1 MNYNIRELKKSEYD
15 VLNKFLYHAIFIP
28 EGIEPPPESIILQ
41 PELQVY
47 VKDFGKSPHDKAF
60 AAVHDDN
67 IIGAVW
73 VRIMDDYG
81 HIDDY
86 TPSLAISVLPDYRN
100 IGIGTDLLKAILTE
114 LKNNYERV
122 SLSVQKENYAF
133 RMYRKLGFETIS
145 ETDEEFIMVCNL
157 R

>member
-1 MNYNIRELKKSEYD
+1 MNYDIRKIRSDEYNI
-15 VLNKFLYHAIFIP
+15 LNKFLYHAIFIP

-47 VKDFGKSPHDKAF
+47 VKDFGSSKHDIAF
-60 AAVHDDN
+60 VAVHDSN

-86 TPSLAISVLPDYRN
+86 TPSLAISVLPDFRN
-100 IGIGTDLLKAILTE
+100 MGIGTALMIKILDE
-114 LKNNYERV
+114 LKNNYEKV
-122 SLSVQKENYAF
+122 SLSVQKENYAVK
-133 RMYRKLGFETIS
+133 MYKKLGFETVS
-145 ETDEEFIMVCNL
+145 KTDEEFIMVCNL
-157 R
+157 K